1 MSADP
6 QSARDDIAFLRSLVG
21 DDESVQAAAFGEAY
35 FAGGLIYG
43 IQMLL
48 HAAIALKL
56 LPDTPLAN
64 LAVGLGPTL
73 VFVPVLIW
81 IVRHSRRFAIRGA
94 VGRAIAAV
102 FSSVGL
108 ANLFLVAVIGAVA
121 LSQNSLVVW
130 LIYPCTV
137 FVLQGMAWLFAY
149 MMRRRGWYALV
160 AAGWFVCA
168 VAMAL
173 TVSAARPW
181 FIAFAGAGLWL
192 CMALPGWLMLRNARR
207 PA

>member
-1 MSADP
+1 MNADP

-21 DDESVQAAAFGEAY
+21 DDENVQATAFGKAY

-43 IQMLL
+43 GQMLG
-48 HAAIALKL
+48 HAALGLKL
-56 LPDTPLAN
+56 LPDTPAVN
-64 LAVGLGPTL
+64 LTVGLGPTL

-81 IVRHSRRFAIRGA
+81 IIRSGQRSAIRGA

-102 FSSVGL
+102 FASVGL
-108 ANLFLVAVIGAVA
+108 ANLFLIAVIGAVA
-121 LSQNSLVVW
+121 LSQHSLVVW

-160 AAGWFVCA
+160 AAGWFVCG

-173 TVSAARPW
+173 TVSTATAW
-181 FIAFAGAGLWL
+181 FIVFAGLGLWL
-192 CMALPGWLMLRNARR
+192 CMALPGWIMMRNARQGG
-207 PA
+207 